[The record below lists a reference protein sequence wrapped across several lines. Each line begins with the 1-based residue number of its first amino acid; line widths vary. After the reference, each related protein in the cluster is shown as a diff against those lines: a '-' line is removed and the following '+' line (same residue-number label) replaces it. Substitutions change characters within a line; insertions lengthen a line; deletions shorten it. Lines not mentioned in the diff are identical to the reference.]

1 MPVKGMAPHT
11 DPILISACTPIQ
23 TPMPKEAL
31 LHPQDEDYPVES
43 NAHDKQRTYLRYT
56 LEERLPRGWIE
67 QDVQL
72 YVFMSCADWFEYRS
86 CCSAPRQIWRIC
98 VGLSAG
104 FWSVV

>member
-1 MPVKGMAPHT
+1 QSAPPDAVWRASPAPT
-11 DPILISACTPIQ
+11 CLCRPCPARSPAA
-23 TPMPKEAL
+23 AL
-31 LHPQDEDYPVES
+31 LSPCQLHPFMIAGFLVDDESFPDDV
-43 NAHDKQRTYLRYT
+43 QGL
-56 LEERLPRGWIE
+56 LRGWIE

-98 VGLSAG
+98 IGLSAG